1 MLKRLIAQHEPGYA
15 QQWRELGEEFQHK
28 MLAGIVGFE
37 LRVTALQCK
46 LKLNQ
51 HRREAHA
58 AMHAVYANGTAD
70 ERALAGWMPR
80 LGMAIDQQGVDHA

>member
-1 MLKRLIAQHEPGYA
+1 
-15 QQWRELGEEFQHK
+15 GEEFAHK

-51 HRREAHA
+51 HRPESHA
-58 AMHAVYANGTAD
+58 AMRAAYAAGNERERSLAD
-70 ERALAGWMPR
+70 WMDR
-80 LGMAIDQQGVDHA
+80 LGMGA